1 MSAGS
6 IRPHTRRS
14 VLRRAAAIWLALGL
28 PAQAWASLVRAV
40 RVWPA
45 ALYTRVT
52 IESDSALTVS
62 HQRLSQ
68 PERLVIDI
76 EGLDLSKQLRELVS
90 KVQPDDPYIAAVRV
104 GQFQPRVVRLVLDLK
119 QAVTPQLFSLAPVA
133 SYQHRLVLDLH
144 PLVEQ
149 DPLLLFLQDKLR
161 AEGQAQRQVND
172 ALGDFIG
179 RVGQRAPAPVA
190 GSAAASAAGPVS
202 NSASGAP
209 SSLASGPTPS
219 QAAGSTSSSV
229 ASPPSGSPIS
239 IAPAEPSAQD
249 LQRLERLTI
258 VALDPG
264 HGGEDPGAIGP
275 SGLKE
280 KDVVL
285 SIGLQLRD
293 RINATPGMRAFMT
306 RDGDYFV
313 PLGDRVR
320 RARRV
325 QADLFVSIHAD
336 AFFTPQ
342 ARGASVYALST
353 HGASSAAARWM
364 AERENA
370 SDAVGGI
377 QAPVADAQVLQAMLD
392 MSTTAQINDSLQLGS
407 VLLTQLNRVG
417 RLHKRRVEQAG
428 FAVLKA
434 PDVPSVL
441 VETAFI
447 SNPEEE
453 RRLADTDY
461 QAGLVEAM
469 HRGIQQY
476 FSRNPPM
483 ARRRTL

>member
-1 MSAGS
+1 M
-6 IRPHTRRS
+6 RHTPAAASRRS
-14 VLRRAAAIWLALGL
+14 FLERLGLVWLVMGL
-28 PAQAWASLVRAV
+28 PAQAWASMVKAV

-52 IESDSALTVS
+52 IESDTALTVS

-76 EGLDLSKQLRELVS
+76 EGLELSPQLRDLVS

-119 QAVTPQLFSLAPVA
+119 QAVAPQLFSLAPVA
-133 SYQHRLVLDLH
+133 NYQHRLVFDLH
-144 PLVEQ
+144 PTVEQ
-149 DPLLLFLQDKLR
+149 DPLLQFLQDKLR

-179 RVGQRAPAPVA
+179 RMGPREAAPPAHA
-190 GSAAASAAGPVS
+190 
-202 NSASGAP
+202 AP
-209 SSLASGPTPS
+209 SAPSPAATP
-219 QAAGSTSSSV
+219 
-229 ASPPSGSPIS
+229 
-239 IAPAEPSAQD
+239 EPSAQD
-249 LQRLERLTI
+249 LQRLERLI
-258 VALDPG
+258 VVAIDPG

-275 SGLKE
+275 TGLKE

-285 SIGLQLRD
+285 SIGRQLRD
-293 RINATPGMRAFMT
+293 RINATAGMRAFMT

-325 QADLFVSIHAD
+325 QADLLVSIHAD

-353 HGASSAAARWM
+353 QGATSAAARWM

-377 QAPVADAQVLQAMLD
+377 QAPVSDAQVLRAMLD

-407 VLLTQLNRVG
+407 VLLTQLDRVG

-453 RRLADTDY
+453 RRLADAQY
-461 QAGLVEAM
+461 QAGLVEAL
-469 HRGIQQY
+469 HQGIRQY

>member
-1 MSAGS
+1 MKRLVEVSC
-6 IRPHTRRS
+6 RRS
-14 VLRRAAAIWLALGL
+14 FLERLGAAWLLLGL
-28 PAQAWASLVRAV
+28 PAQAWASVVKAV

-52 IESDSALTVS
+52 IESDTALTVT

-76 EGLDLSKQLRELVS
+76 EGLELSNQLRDLVS
-90 KVQPDDPYIAAVRV
+90 KVQPEDPYIAAVRV

-119 QAVTPQLFSLAPVA
+119 QAVAPQLFSLAPVA
-133 SYQHRLVLDLH
+133 NYQHRLVFDLH
-144 PLVEQ
+144 PTVEQ
-149 DPLLLFLQDKLR
+149 DPLLQFLQEKLR

-172 ALGDFIG
+172 ALGEFIG
-179 RVGQRAPAPVA
+179 QMGPRTAVPTTTAPT
-190 GSAAASAAGPVS
+190 
-202 NSASGAP
+202 N
-209 SSLASGPTPS
+209 T
-219 QAAGSTSSSV
+219 
-229 ASPPSGSPIS
+229 
-239 IAPAEPSAQD
+239 PAEPSAQD
-249 LQRLERLTI
+249 LQRLERLI
-258 VALDPG
+258 VVAIDPG

-275 SGLKE
+275 TGLKE

-313 PLGDRVR
+313 ALGDRVR

-353 HGASSAAARWM
+353 RGATSAAARWM

-377 QAPVADAQVLQAMLD
+377 QAPVSDAQVLRAMLD

-407 VLLTQLNRVG
+407 VLLTQLDRIG

-453 RRLADTDY
+453 RRLADTQY
-461 QAGLVEAM
+461 QAGLVEAL
-469 HRGIQQY
+469 HQGIRQY
-476 FSRNPPM
+476 FSRNPPV

>member
-1 MSAGS
+1 MA
-6 IRPHTRRS
+6 
-14 VLRRAAAIWLALGL
+14 WLMMGL
-28 PAQAWASLVRAV
+28 PTQAWASVVKAV

-52 IESDSALTVS
+52 IESDTALTVS

-76 EGLDLSKQLRELVS
+76 EGLELSNQLRDLVS
-90 KVQPDDPYIAAVRV
+90 KVQPDDPFIAAVRV

-119 QAVTPQLFSLAPVA
+119 QAVAPQLFSLAPVA
-133 SYQHRLVLDLH
+133 TYQHRLVFDLH
-144 PLVEQ
+144 PTVEQ
-149 DPLLLFLQDKLR
+149 DPLLQFLQDKLR

-179 RVGQRAPAPVA
+179 RMGPREATPPAPSAPAAPAP
-190 GSAAASAAGPVS
+190 
-202 NSASGAP
+202 
-209 SSLASGPTPS
+209 TP
-219 QAAGSTSSSV
+219 
-229 ASPPSGSPIS
+229 
-239 IAPAEPSAQD
+239 APAATPEPSAQD
-249 LQRLERLTI
+249 LQRLERLI
-258 VALDPG
+258 VVAIDPG

-275 SGLKE
+275 KGLKE

-285 SIGLQLRD
+285 SIGRQLRD

-325 QADLFVSIHAD
+325 QADLLVSIHAD

-353 HGASSAAARWM
+353 QGATSAAARWM
-364 AERENA
+364 ADRENA

-377 QAPVADAQVLQAMLD
+377 QAPVSDAQVLRAMLD

-407 VLLTQLNRVG
+407 VLLTQLDRVG

-453 RRLADTDY
+453 RRLADPQY
-461 QAGLVEAM
+461 QAGLVEAL
-469 HRGIQQY
+469 HQGIRQY

>member
-1 MSAGS
+1 MKPFSTC
-6 IRPHTRRS
+6 TRRS
-14 VLRRAAAIWLALGL
+14 VLERLGVVLTALGL
-28 PAQAWASLVRAV
+28 PATAWASVVRSV

-52 IESDSALTVS
+52 IESDTALSVT
-62 HQRLSQ
+62 HQRLSL

-76 EGLDLSKQLRELVS
+76 DGLELSSQLRDLVS

-119 QAVTPQLFSLAPVA
+119 QAVAPQLFSLAPVA
-133 SYQHRLVLDLH
+133 NYQHRLVFDLH
-144 PLVEQ
+144 PTVEQ
-149 DPLLLFLQDKLR
+149 DPLLQFLQDKLR
-161 AEGQAQRQVND
+161 AEGQAQRQLDD

-179 RVGQRAPAPVA
+179 QVGQRSTTP
-190 GSAAASAAGPVS
+190 GP
-202 NSASGAP
+202 P
-209 SSLASGPTPS
+209 GPT
-219 QAAGSTSSSV
+219 
-229 ASPPSGSPIS
+229 
-239 IAPAEPSAQD
+239 AQD
-249 LQRLERLTI
+249 LQRLERLII
-258 VALDPG
+258 VAIDPG

-275 SGLKE
+275 TGLKE

-313 PLGDRVR
+313 PLGERVR

-325 QADLFVSIHAD
+325 QTDLFVSIHAD

-353 HGASSAAARWM
+353 QGASSAAARWM
-364 AERENA
+364 ADRENA

-377 QAPVADAQVLQAMLD
+377 QAPVADAQVLRAMLD

-407 VLLTQLNRVG
+407 ALLTQLDQVG

-453 RRLADTDY
+453 RRLADNDY
-461 QAGLVEAM
+461 QAGLVSAL
-469 HRGIQQY
+469 HRGIRQY